1 MSLKTG
7 MHPVEIGLTLQ
18 IDANCIFRG
27 KVKDLC
33 GKLTGA
39 FMRAPGKLSQNMC
52 LGYIIAR

>member
-39 FMRAPGKLSQNMC
+39 FMRAPVSC
-52 LGYIIAR
+52 LKICA